1 MTFLTRI
8 QEQIVPVTIAVVI
21 CAIGFFSFTRMPA
34 LGTAGDVIVWIMLL
48 VAFCVLFSFFPAIA
62 IIYGWYTGNRAG
74 AILAGALPLPLLSIT
89 VYSLFR
95 ANNMVFIH
103 HDTIIFI
110 LILSAICGF
119 AGFCAAQRT
128 KPFLAV
134 SVVLNG
140 FWLFF
145 WMNAFN

>member
-8 QEQIVPVTIAVVI
+8 QEHIVAVTIAAVI
-21 CAIGFFSFTRMPA
+21 LAVGFFTFPKMP
-34 LGTAGDVIVWIMLL
+34 LWGTAGDVIARIFLL

-62 IIYGWYTGNRAG
+62 IIYGWYTGNRIG
-74 AILAGALPLPLLSIT
+74 AILAGALPLPLLSVT

-95 ANNMVFIH
+95 ADNMVFIH

-110 LILSAICGF
+110 IILSAICGLT
-119 AGFCAAQRT
+119 GFCAAQRT

-134 SVVLNG
+134 SVVLTG
-140 FWLFF
+140 VWLFF